1 MSAQPEGPQKE
12 LPKAVGQFSP
22 EQINLRRVLELAEEH
37 DGDRFRL
44 VEAIRVEFFATK
56 AERRLDPD
64 ERMEQ
69 QQTLAYNATL
79 GMRSYGLIDRKTNR
93 LTDLGKELLAIPDD
107 AELARAFARHILRDL
122 HGLEVLEAIR
132 AIQDRFE
139 TPTKETIVAELATR
153 GFKLPRATTYHLTLI
168 AWLRQAGVVG
178 TGYDID
184 DDVVE
189 AIAGASLATRDEWA
203 SLTRQQRALLQTLR
217 RLADFSGTEPQ
228 PAKVVLDHA
237 ETEHGR
243 IFPDAQLRRDVYRP
257 LEERGWVTLTLAS
270 KGRGGKSGTIAPTT
284 KLLEIDLETLP
295 SEGDLGIPADLRPK
309 LNTPLATIE
318 ADLKSSNTH
327 VKGIALELL
336 ALRVARD
343 ATLVPLRFRLRAA
356 KTTGGGEVDLIAEG
370 VHLHFSRWLFQ
381 CKNTA
386 VVRLHDLAKEIGM
399 AVLLRAHVVVLVT
412 TGRFAQSVITYANEI
427 ADTQHLQVVLI
438 DKDTLARYRRGGP
451 AALMDFLHG
460 RAEATMRLKRGQVT
474 RVEPSDED

>member
-1 MSAQPEGPQKE
+1 LSAQPEEPHKE

-22 EQINLRRVLELAEEH
+22 KQINLRRVLELAEAH
-37 DGDRFRL
+37 DGDRFAL
-44 VEAIRVEFFATK
+44 IEAIRVEFFATK
-56 AERRLDPD
+56 GERRLDPD
-64 ERMEQ
+64 ERLEQ

-79 GMRSYGLIDRKTNR
+79 GMRSYGLIDRRTNR

-107 AELARAFARHILRDL
+107 TELARVFARHILRDL
-122 HGLEVLEAIR
+122 NGLEVLEAIR
-132 AIQDRFE
+132 AIQDRLE
-139 TPTKETIVAELATR
+139 APTKERIVAELATR

-168 AWLRQAGVVG
+168 AWLREAGVVG
-178 TGYDID
+178 EGYDID
-184 DDVVE
+184 DGVVE
-189 AIAGASLATRDEWA
+189 AITGTSLSTRDEWA
-203 SLTRQQRALLQTLR
+203 SLTRQQRALLRTLR
-217 RLADFSGTEPQ
+217 RLADFSGTEPLQ
-228 PAKVVLDHA
+228 AKVVLDHA

-270 KGRGGKSGTIAPTT
+270 KGRGGKSGTIAPTA
-284 KLLEIDLETLP
+284 KLLAIDLETLP

-327 VKGIALELL
+327 EKGMALELL

-343 ATLVPLRFRLRAA
+343 ATLVPLRFRLRAD
-356 KTTGGGEVDLIAEG
+356 KTGGGEVDLIAEG
-370 VHLHFSRWLFQ
+370 IHLHFSRWLFQ
-381 CKNTA
+381 CKNTS

-412 TGRFAQSVITYANEI
+412 TGRFAQSVVTYANEI
-427 ADTQHLQVVLI
+427 ADTQHLQVILI

-451 AALMDFLHG
+451 SALMDFLHG

>member
-1 MSAQPEGPQKE
+1 LSAQPDGPPKE

-22 EQINLRRVLELAEEH
+22 KQINLRRVLELAKAH
-37 DGDRFRL
+37 DGDRFKL
-44 VEAIRVEFFATK
+44 IEAIRAEFFATK
-56 AERRLDPD
+56 GERRLDPD
-64 ERMEQ
+64 ERLEQ

-93 LTDLGKELLAIPDD
+93 LTELGRELLATPDD
-107 AELARAFARHILRDL
+107 TELARAFGRHILRDL
-122 HGLEVLEAIR
+122 NGLEVLEAIR

-178 TGYDID
+178 AAYEID
-184 DDVVE
+184 DAAVE
-189 AIAGASLATRDEWA
+189 AIAGTSLSTRDEWA
-203 SLTRQQRALLQTLR
+203 SLTRQQRAFLRTLR
-217 RLADFSGTEPQ
+217 RLADFSGTDPLQ
-228 PAKVVLDHA
+228 AKVVLDHA

-257 LEERGWVTLTLAS
+257 LEEQGWVILTLAS
-270 KGRGGKSGTIAPTT
+270 KGRGGKSGTISPTA
-284 KLLEIDLETLP
+284 KLLALDLETLP

-318 ADLKSSNTH
+318 ADLRSANTH

-343 ATLVPLRFRLRAA
+343 ATLVPLRFRLRAE
-356 KTTGGGEVDLIAEG
+356 KTGGGEVDLIAEG
-370 VHLHFSRWLFQ
+370 IHLHFSRWLFQ
-381 CKNTA
+381 CKNTS

-474 RVEPSDED
+474 RVEPSDEG